1 MKCCLTVFHYNCIII
16 CSRTFCST
24 KLILWP
30 LLCRWYRSPELLFGA
45 RIYGTGVDM
54 WAVGCIL
61 AELLLRVGDFCKTV
75 VVFSCLILYV
85 SQSMISLLCLCSSKV
100 PFLPGSS
107 DLDQL
112 SKIFETLGTPS
123 EDSWPVSKA
132 SAKRLQHA
140 NTTCRNIVGRNMWRA
155 FGHRVAT
162 CCNMLNVVGSNLKMV
177 KFEPT
182 TPNMSQ
188 HIATRWPNTH
198 TCCTQQCCDVLCW
211 HVAIVWPGLNASIL
225 VRMLISKQYY
235 YYYSY
240 NWNDTDEFVSKIFFL
255 VNGGFLS
262 LLHFL
267 YT

>member
-1 MKCCLTVFHYNCIII
+1 MWSNILLCTSEGSLKEK
-16 CSRTFCST
+16 

-75 VVFSCLILYV
+75 VVFSCLSLCV
-85 SQSMISLLCLCSSKV
+85 SQSMILLLCLCSSKV

-132 SAKRLQHA
+132 PAKRLQHA
-140 NTTCRNIVGRNMWRA
+140 NTTCRNIVGRNMCMHLAIVLW
-155 FGHRVAT
+155 RVAT
-162 CCNMLNVVGSNLKMV
+162 CWMLLAQIWKWSNLSQQH
-177 KFEPT
+177 PT
-182 TPNMSQ
+182 CRNTSQ
-188 HIATRWPNTH
+188 HGDQTH
-198 TCCTQQCCDVLCW
+198 T
-211 HVAIVWPGLNASIL
+211 HVAPNNVAICCVGMLRSFGWGL
-225 VRMLISKQYY
+225 MLLYMLECS
-235 YYYSY
+235 
-240 NWNDTDEFVSKIFFL
+240 L
-255 VNGGFLS
+255 VNKITVITLVIGMIQPVRWTCF
-262 LLHFL
+262 
-267 YT
+267 